1 MNNRFIYHYTAEL
14 GKYKISGIAQLTFRI
29 VSQDD
34 LERFKDLIKGEP
46 GDRPS
51 GITSLS
57 FLGMEYE

>member
-1 MNNRFIYHYTAEL
+1 MKNRFIYHYTAEF

-34 LERFKDLIKGEP
+34 LERFKDLIKGEQ
-46 GDRPS
+46 GDKAS